1 MGASTRPTQQ
11 RRQVEVTLLSSLMA
25 LFFLQAEA
33 AFSAP
38 QKALPASPEQPASAF
53 SGTLPVATAFS
64 LVQPGDEAI
73 ELSARFTQ
81 DSKNYTDAIDWQI
94 KNANGDALFEGTAA
108 LASMKLKPGAYEIL
122 GRYGNVEIDEAI
134 NLPPQTRLAVN
145 FVLNAGGLR
154 VLPRLPEAFGSN
166 EASKTNVYALN
177 GSSAGRL
184 VAANVKPGQMLKL
197 AAGTYRIETRYE
209 TGNVSAVTDVE
220 VKPGLL
226 RAVDIAHHAGMA
238 RLSLDHG
245 QEAQWLVTE
254 NGGSVLPLPSGT
266 ETTAFLK
273 PGNYMAEAHLGGKV
287 LQQAFTIT
295 EGQVSTVVLN
305 TP

>member
-11 RRQVEVTLLSSLMA
+11 RHQVEVTLLSSLMA

-33 AFSAP
+33 ALAAP
-38 QKALPASPEQPASAF
+38 QKAYFTSQEQPASVL

-64 LVQPGDEAI
+64 LVQPGEEAI

-81 DSKNYTDAIDWQI
+81 DSKNCSDAVDWQI
-94 KNANGDALFEGTAA
+94 KNANGEALFEGTAA
-108 LASMKLKPGAYEIL
+108 VASMKLKPGAYEVI
-122 GRYGNVEIDEAI
+122 GHYGNVDIDEAI
-134 NLPPQTRLAVN
+134 NLQPQTRLAVN

-154 VLPRLPEAFGSN
+154 VLPRLPEAFAPNRASN
-166 EASKTNVYALN
+166 ANIYALN

-184 VAANVKPGQMLKL
+184 VAPDVKPGQMLKL

-220 VKPGLL
+220 VKAGLL

-238 RLSLDHG
+238 KLSLDRR
-245 QEAQWLVTE
+245 QEAQWLVME
-254 NGGSVLPLPSGT
+254 NGGSVLPLPSGK
-266 ETTAFLK
+266 ETTAYLK
-273 PGNYMAEAHLGGKV
+273 PGNYVAEAHLGGKV

-295 EGQVSTVVLN
+295 EGQVSTVVLT

>member
-25 LFFLQAEA
+25 LFFLQGDA
-33 AFSAP
+33 ALAAP
-38 QKALPASPEQPASAF
+38 QTALTSSTDRPASVF
-53 SGTLPVATAFS
+53 SGTFPVTTAFS
-64 LVQPGDEAI
+64 LVQPGEEAL

-94 KNANGDALFEGTAA
+94 KNANGEALFEGTGAV
-108 LASMKLKPGAYEIL
+108 ASMKLKPGAYEVI
-122 GRYGNVEIDEAI
+122 GHYGNVEIDEAI

-154 VLPRLPEAFGSN
+154 VLPRLPEALAPIGASN
-166 EASKTNVYALN
+166 TNIYALN

-184 VAANVKPGQMLKL
+184 VAPNVKPGQMLKL

-209 TGNVSAVTDVE
+209 TGNVSAVTDVD
-220 VKPGLL
+220 VKPGVL
-226 RAVDIAHHAGMA
+226 RAVDITHHAGMA
-238 RLSLDHG
+238 KLSLDRR
-245 QEAQWLVTE
+245 QEAQWLVME
-254 NGGSVLPLPSGT
+254 NGGSVLALPSGT

-273 PGNYMAEAHLGGKV
+273 PGSYVAEAHFGTKV
-287 LQQAFTIT
+287 LQQAFTIS
-295 EGQVSTVVLN
+295 EGKVSTVVLT